1 MATAPS
7 EPIPISTSN
16 PNVNVDAS
24 GNITPAETP
33 INNSGVVKFNVTF
46 PPNQN
51 CMRDHHERYFP
62 ERNPDHLIRDY
73 EFQRRRSGNDQ
84 DRIVGDSPGARFRAL
99 LRIDSHVRG
108 NLHG

>member
-46 PPNQN
+46 PPNQTVCVITMN
-51 CMRDHHERYFP
+51 ATFP
-62 ERNPDHLIRDY
+62 NGTQTTSY
-73 EFQRRRSGNDQ
+73 ATMSSSGAAAGT
-84 DRIVGDSPGARFRAL
+84 IKIGS
-99 LRIDSHVRG
+99 
-108 NLHG
+108 